1 MKKKLTK
8 RILSLIL
15 AVMMVFGNVPDMAMT
30 TYAAEM
36 QDTELDSEDPDKE
49 NHAPALSEDAPEMVE
64 LSVGESYDVTQY
76 FSDEDGDILTY
87 TVDCDDV
94 VLGTDLSAYEYV
106 PTEAGRF
113 LVSVEA
119 SDGQESIWWA
129 VAMIVTEEEDGF
141 FDEKEDEYFLDAFD
155 EDATGYSADT
165 GIDIVTGDVASAVQD
180 IRISN
185 IHIGVS
191 GEVES
196 NTAST
201 DGKITVQL
209 TEDVDELE
217 ITLSL
222 FGKKGLALRK
232 AMVAVNNEE
241 ATAPESK
248 DEDNNV
254 ATYTTKVTP
263 GWNEGEFVVTF
274 TTGYDSSSG
283 LKNSKDYIITFKK
296 TADTPGT
303 ESVESVSVSPETAE
317 VEVGKTV
324 ELTAEI
330 TPANATNKKVIW
342 SSSDTDTATV
352 ENGIVTGVKE
362 GTATITA
369 TTEDGAKTDTCI
381 VTVKTAVDT
390 GIATGNV
397 IDIADNKYY
406 DRNNQGKYTATAEN
420 ITVSEDVKV
429 TYANE
434 NGTDVFVTLDKETDL
449 SASFAATFAVSVSKT
464 QVTYTQDITECTLS
478 NGYAIMDV
486 TLTGALSSNSNSVGY
501 TIYFGVDGVT
511 PPVPVRKQETLTLDN
526 TEDVAT
532 TLDLS
537 EYFIG
542 AKDYYLVQDGLNP
555 RLSSK
560 IYNLNNAQPGT
571 FTYVFAAGY
580 DDSVCADHLTVTAN
594 VTHVCV
600 FDHQNTDEK
609 YLASAATCTTV
620 AEYYYSCEYCG
631 KKGTETFEYGSAG
644 HSFAEGSC
652 TVCGI
657 AENAPQQD
665 AEGYYKLGNEGEL
678 IWFANLVNGTLV
690 DVEKN
695 ASAKAILTEDIT
707 LTRGWTPIG
716 SGSTQW
722 AGTFEGQGHTVS
734 GMTITSGGT
743 YRGFFGQVKEG
754 TIKNLT
760 VEGNI
765 TGANYAYLG
774 GIAGRINAGSIQNCI
789 SRVDM
794 QGSASFTGGIAG
806 EVGANGNNELH
817 ISGCGYEGTISTTG
831 TDSFNNYAGG
841 IAGVL
846 YGKASYSQESYLQ
859 NCYNNGSIT
868 AVQGAGGIVGYYSG
882 GSISNCYN
890 AGNLIQNNS
899 GEKNTNAYAGG
910 IAGWIKTD
918 NTLLSITN
926 VYTTGTI
933 SGNGEV
939 GNIAAGVAASA
950 TNCYYLSG
958 VLAEDEGNGIAK
970 TAEEMKSE
978 AFVSALGSAFKANC
992 KDKYP
997 VLTWQAE
1004 THDFGSDGICTE
1016 CGATS
1021 RDHTCSFTQ
1030 KVEGEK
1036 YLAHKVDCET
1046 AQTYYYSC
1054 SCGEPGTDTFTVG
1067 EALGH
1072 KFEDGSCSVC
1082 GDIDPGIA
1090 KGNVIDITDN
1100 TFLDLYP
1107 VWAKATDIT
1116 ISDNVTVITAKENG
1130 TTIDVVLAAD
1140 TDAFETIT
1148 AVIGY
1153 DYYAVMCSQDTV
1165 PYTLDFGTGEMVAEM
1180 KGIYSGTTKYAT
1192 YTINFTLA
1200 EDESDNNAPALA
1212 QGKAATASAE
1222 IVAGE
1227 TYTLNAS
1234 DYFTDAD
1241 NDELTYY
1248 VKFDG
1253 KPYAKIESGAYSYT
1267 GIDAGTH
1274 TLVFKAYDGKSI
1286 SGATHTV
1293 TLTVKNDSR
1302 TYAVPVVL
1310 PEDVDVIFY
1319 AATVSENGELIKGV
1333 KLTCENNTL
1342 KVPMNVSRVMW
1353 EADGYHYMSAAVEAD
1368 KTLTIAYVSFDANTY
1383 DEKDDD
1389 NAAILIT
1396 DQDNFSI
1403 SGKASDKYL
1412 LADAQTCTYEI
1423 TPTDTE
1429 NYNPVIMSD
1438 ITPATG
1444 VVSVV
1449 LPYQGFTIT
1458 VPEGST
1464 LNVGEMWSY
1473 FKYNFDIKPYITKTN
1488 ADGTVT
1494 YTFRMI
1500 DRYGSSFLRVQHP
1513 DGVTYW
1519 DYRTFENNDEIV
1531 ITAEDIFLNSD
1542 SFKKNT
1548 ILHNFEELPTDVADI
1563 YLSVNRQM
1571 YVDLDVGEDYK
1582 INVIRNWQAIEG
1594 MMNNKT
1600 ALPDVHYTVID
1611 ANGNKSN
1618 VVTVTPDEFNS
1629 SEATIKANS
1638 AGTAIVL
1645 VTYDAMYST
1654 AVCNDAMGYSG
1665 KAAKVSAIWP
1675 ENTGVFVVSVGAD
1688 GSSIVTNMDTDPEHD
1703 PIYYVGD
1710 EGAEFSFT
1718 PESGCKVSVAR
1729 AKVGANSLTY
1739 KGFTTD
1745 KIEMNSK
1752 TGEVTVSGLTQGRHI
1767 IRVEKN
1773 GVATYQVVTT
1783 KKTSYTITD
1792 SDGNTITEETLVTPG
1807 TELTIQFT
1815 ETLYNPVNKL
1825 AGIYNSNCAVLYTGQ
1840 DGTVFE
1846 GSNGGSPYGYYIFA
1860 ANTSL
1865 HKVTVTIPET
1875 WAQDTYTLSG
1885 SFKIAGFGGNGGGHR
1900 GILLYE
1906 TGKNQN
1912 NNADNVEGNPG
1923 VLPTITIAVD
1933 PSQAKEPIPATK
1945 VELNKTSVELKVGMS
1960 TTLKETVSPADTT
1973 DKVVAWTSSNEA
1985 VATVKDG
1992 IVVAVAEG
2000 TAVVTV
2006 KVGNCTAECN
2016 VTVVAEEEDEEEDT
2030 DSVASVY
2037 FSISHDDTFLECSNT
2052 GKVMALQK
2060 LDVPYFDLKVYDLEK
2075 YSIPQNSEDYG
2086 KVTALHLYIY
2096 AMETCYYG
2104 VEPEEA
2110 GKGYLK
2116 EKSILGTDMLTISG
2130 DAGSIFLEK
2139 FWGMSMNLNYYKN
2152 YQYPT
2157 YTGTSMGATADQ
2169 IILNDGDIITVG
2181 HFTSYAFYSDP
2192 TSIFNFI
2199 KAGEN
2204 TVETSGVK
2212 DSEIVFS
2219 VWRAG
2224 SNMGTTIGTANEPVE
2239 KELDVY
2245 YAKADSIPSGNVTE
2259 WVKLGTTNAKGEIT
2273 VNTSSLEA
2281 GQYIFAV
2288 AGRKGSTYTTDI
2300 CSAPGG
2306 IRLNVL
2312 NDKESDAVKEV
2323 ISKINVIGEVTVED
2337 AEAIQEARNAYKA
2350 LTTEQKYAVT
2360 NYGQL
2365 KAAEEE
2371 LAILLASE
2379 ADKKAAAEVDKMIA
2393 EIGEVTL
2400 ADEEAIKAAR
2410 EAYNALTDEQ
2420 KLLVNNLDK
2429 LETAEKEWEDLQIP
2443 EPVDADVEKIYK
2455 ETGDYMEGLG
2465 VPGVGTVGGEWM
2477 ALGLA
2482 RSGREVPSG
2491 YYDNVVAYVKEK
2503 IDANGRLH
2511 PSKSTDNS
2519 RIILALTA
2527 AGYDPRNVGGYDLLE
2542 GLTELEYLNKQGIN
2556 GPIWALIALDSHNYS
2571 IPKTKNS
2578 VTRIELVDTILEA
2591 QLTDGGW
2598 ALSGA
2603 NADADMT
2610 AMALAALAPYYKTN
2624 EKVKAVIDKSLVT
2637 LSQIQH
2643 KDGSFGSIDGSCSES
2658 CAQVI
2663 VALTALGI
2671 NPDTDSRFM
2680 KNNISVVDA
2689 LCAFAVEGGGFKHI
2703 SLLERNGMAT
2713 EQGYY
2718 ALTAYMRFLD
2728 GEKSLYDMSD
2738 VTLKVGTSSGT
2749 IDTATQKD
2757 KEAAQKVIDL
2767 IAAIGKVTADSSEEI
2782 TAARKA
2788 YNKLTA
2794 AQKKLVTNYDE
2805 LTEAEADL
2813 KEVLKVQNVID
2824 LIEAI
2829 GNVTVNS
2836 ETRIK
2841 KARAAYEA
2849 LTTAQKKLVDNYKT
2863 LLIAEVDLNLAK
2875 IDYVKDLIDSIGE
2888 VSATASCKTKISR
2901 ARTAYNKL
2909 TAELKAEVTNYD
2921 VLVAAEEAYKQLA
2934 GTSAKPSTT
2943 KKPVTGSEAVVE
2955 EDLTTYSLSVNSLI
2969 EGLTV
2974 DSLEGEILDVI
2985 LAYEELTEE
2994 EKAAIGK
3001 DRTIES
3007 LKAQFAERAQVDVK
3021 TGIALSGADWNIG
3034 VVVEDVLAL
3043 TQAMYLQE
3051 KLGKN
3056 TMLAIWDIYLEDMLT
3071 GKEYQPNGSVL
3082 VKIPLAQLGD
3092 YSMYDG
3098 LAVVHFAADGT
3109 VEYLNSMIMG
3119 EYLVF
3124 NTVDF
3129 SNYAVVGYYGDAP
3142 VEGVLTAQTNNTDAS
3157 ANMSWIPWTVGGVV
3171 GIAALAVLLV
3181 MQKKNKKVN
3190 VGE

>member
-1 MKKKLTK
+1 MRRTKLK
-8 RILSLIL
+8 VRILSWVLSFL
-15 AVMMVFGNVPDMAMT
+15 MAFTAVP
-30 TYAAEM
+30 TYAAE
-36 QDTELDSEDPDKE
+36 TVSGNEIAIE
-49 NHAPALSEDAPEMVE
+49 NHAPELSADAPEMVE
-64 LSVGESYDVTQY
+64 LTVGDSYDVTQY
-76 FSDEDGDILTY
+76 FSDEDGDTLTY
-87 TVDCDDV
+87 TVDCDDI
-94 VLGTDLSAYEYV
+94 VLGTKLSAYEYV

-119 SDGQESIWWA
+119 SDGQESTWWA

-241 ATAPESK
+241 ATAPESI

-369 TTEDGAKTDTCI
+369 TTEDGAKTDTCT

-542 AKDYYLVQDGLNP
+542 AKDYYLVQDGLNT

-1036 YLAHKVDCET
+1036 YLAHQVDCET

-1933 PSQAKEPIPATK
+1933 PSQAKDPIPATK

-2312 NDKESDAVKEV
+2312 KDEESVAVKDV
-2323 ISKINVIGEVTVED
+2323 ISKINAIGEVTVED
-2337 AEAIQEARNAYKA
+2337 AEAIQEARNAYEA
-2350 LTTEQKYAVT
+2350 LTTVQKDAVT

-2410 EAYNALTDEQ
+2410 KAYNALTDAQ
-2420 KLLVNNLDK
+2420 KRLVNNLDK

-2465 VPGVGTVGGEWM
+2465 VPDVGTVGGEWM

-2491 YYDNVVAYVKEK
+2491 YYDNIVAYVKEN
-2503 IDANGRLH
+2503 INDNSQLH
-2511 PSKSTDNS
+2511 KAKSTDNS
-2519 RIILALTA
+2519 RLILALTA
-2527 AGYDPRNVGGYDLLE
+2527 SGYDPRDVKDYNLLE
-2542 GLTELEYLNKQGIN
+2542 GLTDLDYVKKQGIN
-2556 GPIWALIALDSHNYS
+2556 GPIWALIALDSYNYA
-2571 IPKTKNS
+2571 IPMTNAKNP
-2578 VTRIELVDTILEA
+2578 VTRTTLVNTILTA
-2591 QLTDGGW
+2591 QLADGGW
-2598 ALSGA
+2598 ALSGV

-2610 AMALAALAPYYKTN
+2610 GMALTALAPYYKIN
-2624 EKVKAVIDKSLVT
+2624 KKVKVAVDKALVT

-2643 KDGSFGSIDGSCSES
+2643 KDGSYGSVDGSNSES

-2689 LCAFAVEGGGFKHI
+2689 LCGFAVEGGGFKHI
-2703 SLLERNGMAT
+2703 SILERDGMAT

-2728 GEKSLYDMSD
+2728 GETSLYDMSD
-2738 VTLKVGTSSGT
+2738 VTIKVGSESGNGESAQT
-2749 IDTATQKD
+2749 KQD
-2757 KEAAQKVIDL
+2757 EAAAKTVEDL
-2767 IAAIGKVTADSSEEI
+2767 IDAIGTVTVNSESKI
-2782 TAARKA
+2782 KAARAA
-2788 YNKLTA
+2788 YDKLTA
-2794 AQKKLVTNYDE
+2794 AQKKLVDNYGK
-2805 LTEAEADL
+2805 LTAAEATFDV
-2813 KEVLKVQNVID
+2813 KKADYVED
-2824 LIEAI
+2824 LIDAI
-2829 GNVTVNS
+2829 GTVTVNS
-2836 ETRIK
+2836 ASRIA
-2841 KARAAYEA
+2841 KARVAYYN
-2849 LTTAQKKLVDNYKT
+2849 LTDAQKKLVDNYEY
-2863 LLIAEVDLNLAK
+2863 LLYAEDKLEEARVE
-2875 IDYVKDLIDSIGE
+2875 YVEDLIDSIGT
-2888 VSATASCKTKISR
+2888 VTKNSKTKIDR
-2901 ARTAYNKL
+2901 ARTAYNNLSDSNKAKVSNLNVLLEAEAAYTKL
-2909 TAELKAEVTNYD
+2909 
-2921 VLVAAEEAYKQLA
+2921 AA
-2934 GTSAKPSTT
+2934 TSTTTKPTTKPSTKPAT
-2943 KKPVTGSEAVVE
+2943 KVE
-2955 EDLTTYSLSVNSLI
+2955 ETEDVTEDLSKFAEKVKEQI
-2969 EGLTV
+2969 ESIGK
-2974 DSLEGEILDVI
+2974 DSLAGEMLDAI

-2994 EKAAIGK
+2994 EKAAIDK
-3001 DRTIES
+3001 EWFIEN
-3007 LKAQFAERAQVDVK
+3007 LKEGVAEELQTDSK
-3021 TGIALSGADWNIG
+3021 TGIGVSGAEWNIQI
-3034 VVVEDVLAL
+3034 VVDDVLDV
-3043 TQAMYLQE
+3043 TEIQYMQE
-3051 KLGKN
+3051 KLGGN
-3056 TMLAIWDIYLEDMLT
+3056 TMLGLWDIYLEDVLT
-3071 GKEYQPNGSVL
+3071 GKEVQPDGSIL
-3082 VKIPLAQLGD
+3082 VKIPLALLGD
-3092 YSMYDG
+3092 YVAYDG
-3098 LAVVHFAADGT
+3098 LTVVHYAEDGT
-3109 VEYLNSMIMG
+3109 VEYLNSTLIG
-3119 EYLVF
+3119 DCIAF
-3124 NTVDF
+3124 NATEF
-3129 SNYAVVGYYGDAP
+3129 SYYAVAGYMGASPLDNLTDDVISDDVKTDSSAP
-3142 VEGVLTAQTNNTDAS
+3142 VL
-3157 ANMSWIPWTVGGVV
+3157 PWVIGG
-3171 GIAALAVLLV
+3171 GCGLALLAVLLFLI
-3181 MQKKNKKVN
+3181 MKNKKVQA
-3190 VGE
+3190 GD